1 MRRDLKH
8 RLDRIERALPKPP
21 RPPVE
26 DPLPGIMAEL
36 AEHGFVQT
44 GSESKAE
51 VISRALGITTV
62 EFRALL
68 TEQAENGDSVR

>member
-21 RPPVE
+21 PPPVE
-26 DPLPGIMAEL
+26 DPIPRIMAEL
-36 AEHGFVQT
+36 AEHGFVRA
-44 GSESKAE
+44 GNESQAE

-68 TEQAENGDSVR
+68 IERAERRE